1 MSVEGMQRTVSV
13 TGVGRVA
20 TMPDLLVLSLAVET
34 QAVTISEALAEN
46 NKQVAAVLSVL
57 KDHGV
62 QKLDIQ
68 TTHLSIDPVAPPQ
81 DPNDRHTPEIAEY
94 RVRNGLSAKL
104 RDMQRAGAVI
114 DAAAQAA
121 GDAIRIEGVSFSFA
135 EPASLVS
142 AARKRAIEDAKD
154 RARQLTDGLGVDS
167 KTSSRSLSRIPVVD
181 RRSGNSAALNS
192 RRLLLSY
199 QVSPKSAFRSQ
210 LVTRFPRSKFKDLVH
225 DLGRRGS
232 Q

>member
-34 QAVTISEALAEN
+34 QAVTIPEALVEN
-46 NKQVAAVLSVL
+46 NKQVAAVLSGL

-81 DPNDRHTPEIAEY
+81 DPNDRHTPEIVEY

-154 RARQLTDGLGVDS
+154 RARQLTDGLGVGLENVISISESD
-167 KTSSRSLSRIPVVD
+167 P
-181 RRSGNSAALNS
+181 SGGPTI
-192 RRLLLSY
+192 RE
-199 QVSPKSAFRSQ
+199 FRSFEFAASTPVLSGESEVSLQ
-210 LVTRFPRSKFKDLVH
+210 VTVSYEISTK
-225 DLGRRGS
+225 
-232 Q
+232 